1 MGGVLAASASVSMT
15 DAVTSL
21 MGVVSTVMKTI
32 TGDAVLMTFFCA
44 GIIGIAIAVVKS
56 YANRRICNMQ
66 NSAGVVLSAPAFINL
81 KRRVI

>member
-32 TGDAVLMTFFCA
+32 TGDAVLTTFFCA
-44 GIIGIAIAVVKS
+44 GIIGIAIAVVKKL
-56 YANRRICNMQ
+56 R
-66 NSAGVVLSAPAFINL
+66 
-81 KRRVI
+81 